1 MILGLDHLRQ
11 PSRESATASGRRSRD
26 ELSQAT
32 TTSFVPARRH
42 SAAGALC
49 PVKGLGAGAD
59 HVAPLSLLRLEQ
71 SARIAVLEMGMNH
84 AGEIRS
90 LAKIA
95 QPSVGVVTN
104 VGAAHIEAFDSIQS
118 IALAKREL
126 IEELPPDGTAVLN
139 ADDPH
144 VKKFGEVHPGPKL
157 LFGQS
162 PEADVRAED
171 VQYSLDS
178 TRFRVGTTKFET
190 PLTGRHSVSNILAG
204 LAVARVHGIDP
215 ALLTTIVR
223 ELKPGKMRG
232 EIFHHL
238 GVLVYNDCYNS
249 NPDAVR
255 AMLDLLKGAPANR
268 RICVL
273 GEMLEL
279 GRWAEP
285 LHRDIGDYVAE
296 SGINVLIGIRGAACY
311 IVDAAVRRGLRADAA
326 FFFDDPREAGRMARS
341 LVHPG
346 DAVLFK
352 GSRGVRVELA
362 LEEFLA
368 PPREAAN

>member
-1 MILGLDHLRQ
+1 VI
-11 PSRESATASGRRSRD
+11 
-26 ELSQAT
+26 
-32 TTSFVPARRH
+32 
-42 SAAGALC
+42 
-49 PVKGLGAGAD
+49 
-59 HVAPLSLLRLEQ
+59 
-71 SARIAVLEMGMNH
+71 EMGMNH
-84 AGEIRS
+84 AGEIRA

-95 QPSVGVVTN
+95 KPRVGVVTN
-104 VGAAHIEAFDSIQS
+104 VGAAHMEAFDSLEG

-126 IEELPPDGTAVLN
+126 IEELPADGTAVLN

-144 VKKFGEVHPGPKL
+144 VRRFGEVHPGPKL

-162 PEADVRAED
+162 PEAQVRAED

-178 TRFRVGTTKFET
+178 THFRVERAKFET

-204 LAVARVHGIDP
+204 LAVARVYGIDP
-215 ALLTTIVR
+215 VRLTGIVR

-232 EIFHHL
+232 ESFHHQ

-255 AMLDLLKGAPANR
+255 AMLDVLRDAPANR
-268 RICVL
+268 RIAVL

-285 LHRDIGDYVAE
+285 LHRDIGDYAAQ

-326 FFFDDPREAGRMARS
+326 FFFDEPGEAGQMLRS
-341 LVHPG
+341 LARPG
-346 DAVLFK
+346 DAILFK

-362 LEEFLA
+362 LERFLA
-368 PPREAAN
+368 PSKEAVN